1 MTRDEAIVKAAA
13 IVEPNMLHPDPVRAA
28 EIASCEVDTLVVL
41 GILKL
46 DEPKSTERQVLDIIQ
61 RHVTPAQMRSIAG
74 AIKNADVL

>member
-1 MTRDEAIVKAAA
+1 MTRDEAIEAIAPVIGRGMSCGITMAYEAASTQVD
-13 IVEPNMLHPDPVRAA
+13 IY
-28 EIASCEVDTLVVL
+28 IAL